1 MLLDGADAHDQ
12 EDDAEDGEHDLEA
25 ENLVEGCDAGSVD
38 QRAVPGVN
46 EHVRQEADN
55 GKDASGG
62 AEDSHRNAKLG
73 ERRRADGESAVGG
86 EAEHDDQA
94 ASHDGQAGILRHHDE
109 GAQNHDGER
118 EAADDGLGG
127 LSLRSDGADN
137 RASEQANTI
146 GTNEADDVNGVSIGA
161 HGLRQVRSGVGSAL
175 VHAVDAEVTEAS
187 PQNAGGLDGLSS
199 VSNAEEF
206 GVLVDFTL
214 EVGDED
220 ERQNTEN
227 GNQNAQEDD
236 DRLHS
241 EDGVGDSSDDG
252 SVDNAN
258 NKAGNTVD
266 GVGNTNAGRILIFF
280 AAQTNNLETGAPPN
294 QDGGKAHAAEQ
305 HVAHLHGRKHRVEE
319 REHCGADEADPRQG
333 AHAELVGDD
342 ARRQVA
348 DKSDDAVEGHHCAQ
362 VGVGAAESRHQRIVE
377 DALQIHRRVDDGG
390 THRNEDDQEP
400 LVETSEVLVRHL
412 ALALCKNGH
421 VFSLS
426 RLP

>member
-1 MLLDGADAHDQ
+1 MD
-12 EDDAEDGEHDLEA
+12 
-25 ENLVEGCDAGSVD
+25 
-38 QRAVPGVN
+38 

-62 AEDSHRNAKLG
+62 AEDSHRNAELR
-73 ERRRADGESAVGG
+73 ERRGADGESAVGS

-94 ASHDGQAGILRHHDE
+94 RSHDGHAGILRQNDE
-109 GAQNHDGER
+109 DAQNHDGER
-118 EAADDGLGG
+118 EAAHDGLGR

-137 RASEQANTI
+137 RASEQANTV
-146 GTNEADDVNGVSIGA
+146 GTNEANNVHDVGVGTQS
-161 HGLRQVRSGVGSAL
+161 LRQVRGGVGSAL

-199 VSNAEEF
+199 VSDAEEL
-206 GVLVDFTL
+206 GVLVDLAL

-220 ERQNTEN
+220 EGQNTEN
-227 GNQNAQEDD
+227 GNQNTEEDD
-236 DRLHS
+236 DRLHG
-241 EDGVGDSSDDG
+241 ENGVRNSSDDG

-258 NKAGNTVD
+258 NKAGNAID
-266 GVGNTNAGRILIFF
+266 GVGNTNAGRILILF

-294 QDGGKAHAAEQ
+294 QDGGKAHATEQ

-319 REHCGADEADPRQG
+319 REHCGADEADPCEST
-333 AHAELVGDD
+333 HTELVGEN

-348 DKSDDAVEGHHCAQ
+348 DKSNDAVEGHHCAQ

-400 LVETSEVLVRHL
+400 LVETSEVLIRHL